1 MSRDMLLWDETLFRD
16 PQVLEID
23 YVPEDLLHRE
33 NQMQSLVYCIKPA
46 LGGMRP
52 VNCLLTGPPGT
63 GKTSA
68 VLKIFEE
75 VEKRSDDVVVLK
87 INCQID
93 STRFAVASR
102 IYRKLFNVEPPSS
115 GVAFRKLFEKIV
127 QRLIEKD
134 KVMVVC
140 LDDINYLF
148 HEGHADEVMYS
159 ILRAH
164 ELFLGAKIGVIAV
177 VSDTGKLYRFDP
189 KVSSVFL
196 PEEIEF
202 LRYNYHEIKDIIA
215 SRVRLAFYPDVFSKD
230 AQELVVD
237 YVDSIGDLRIGI
249 DLLKRSALN
258 AEKRASRTVEIE
270 DVEKAY
276 ESSRL
281 LNLKRVIMPLS
292 ADEKKLLAIIAG
304 MGRSKAGDIYEQ
316 FHEVTGLGYT
326 RFYEIVNKLAEL
338 QHLDATFSGEGMRG
352 RTRLI
357 GLSYPPEDVLKC
369 LKG

>member
-16 PQVLEID
+16 PQALEID

-33 NQMQSLVYCIKPA
+33 NQMQSLAYGIRPA
-46 LGGMRP
+46 LRGMRP

-68 VLKIFEE
+68 VLKMFEE
-75 VEKRSDDVVVLK
+75 VEKHSDDVVVLK

-127 QRLIEKD
+127 QQLIDKD
-134 KVMVVC
+134 KVMIVC

-164 ELFLGAKIGVIAV
+164 ELFPGAKIGVIAV

-202 LRYNYHEIKDIIA
+202 LRYSYDEIKDIIA
-215 SRVRLAFYPDVFSKD
+215 SRVHLAFYPDVFP
-230 AQELVVD
+230 AEVQEVVSD
-237 YVDSIGDLRIGI
+237 YVDITGDLRVGI
-249 DLLKRSALN
+249 DLLKRAGLN
-258 AEKRASRTVEIE
+258 AEKKASRIVEIE

-281 LNLKRVIMPLS
+281 LNLKRNIMTLS
-292 ADEKKLLAIIAG
+292 ADEKKLLGIIAE
-304 MGRSKAGDIYEQ
+304 MGQSKAGDIYEH
-316 FHEVTGLGYT
+316 FHEMTGLGYT
-326 RFYEIVNKLAEL
+326 RFYEIVNKLAES
-338 QHLDATFSGEGMRG
+338 QHLDAAFSGEGTRG
-352 RTRLI
+352 RTRMI
-357 GLSYPPEDVLKC
+357 GLSYPSEDVLKC
-369 LKG
+369 LKR

>member
-1 MSRDMLLWDETLFRD
+1 MSRDMLLWDETIFRD
-16 PQVLEID
+16 PQALEID
-23 YVPEDLLHRE
+23 YLPEEFLHRDI
-33 NQMQSLVYCIKPA
+33 QLQSLMYALKPA
-46 LGGMRP
+46 VLGMRP

-63 GKTSA
+63 GKTTA

-75 VEKRSDDVVVLK
+75 MENYSANVVVLK

-127 QRLIEKD
+127 LRLIDREKT
-134 KVMVVC
+134 MVIC

-164 ELFLGAKIGVIAV
+164 EQFPGARMGVIAV

-189 KVSSVFL
+189 RVSSVFL
-196 PEEIEF
+196 PEEIGF
-202 LRYNYHEIKDIIA
+202 PNYVYDEVTEIIA
-215 SRVRLAFYPDVFSKD
+215 SRVKIAFYPEVFTPEARK
-230 AQELVVD
+230 AVAD
-237 YVDSIGDLRIGI
+237 YVDLTGDLRVGI
-249 DLLKRSALN
+249 DLLKRAGLN
-258 AEKRASRTVEIE
+258 AERRAGKTVETE

-281 LNLKRVIMPLS
+281 LHLKKAIMGLS
-292 ADEKKLLAIIAG
+292 EDEKLLLTILAET
-304 MGRSKAGDIYEQ
+304 GRVKAGDVYER
-316 FHEVTGLGYT
+316 FHESTGLGYT
-326 RFYEIVNKLAEL
+326 RFYDIVNKLADSR
-338 QHLDATFSGEGMRG
+338 HLETAFSGEGMRG

-357 GLSYPPEDVLKC
+357 GLAYPAADVLRC
-369 LKG
+369 LER